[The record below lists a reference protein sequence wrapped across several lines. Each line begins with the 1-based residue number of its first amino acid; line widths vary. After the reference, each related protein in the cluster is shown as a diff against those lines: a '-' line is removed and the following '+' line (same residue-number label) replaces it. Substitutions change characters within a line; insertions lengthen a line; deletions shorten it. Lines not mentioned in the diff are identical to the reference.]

1 MSVQSGA
8 WLELSIT
15 VDGEMAEAVSEVLAR
30 FIPNGVAIEST
41 AVSANSDDS
50 EGHAVG
56 PLRVYGF
63 LRINDS
69 DSEPAGVT
77 QQHETTRQKIEEAL
91 WYLGRIRPLPP
102 LQFRVVQ
109 EKDWAEAWKQ
119 HYHPI
124 LIGQKLVIVPAWLTN
139 PMPERVE
146 IRMDPGMAFGT
157 GTHPTTQLCLEYV
170 EEVVNPGDAIIDIG
184 CGSGILSVAAL
195 KLGAARALG
204 VDIDPDSVRV
214 SYENAALNNV
224 RERIEIQQGSV
235 AEVLQGLFSLQRA
248 RLILANILAPVLIKL
263 LDEGLADLVL
273 PGGSLVLSGIIA
285 DQSPGVE
292 EALARNGMELIS
304 RKQIQDW
311 VALLARQPSPH
322 L

>member
-1 MSVQSGA
+1 
-8 WLELSIT
+8 
-15 VDGEMAEAVSEVLAR
+15 
-30 FIPNGVAIEST
+30 
-41 AVSANSDDS
+41 
-50 EGHAVG
+50 
-56 PLRVYGF
+56 
-63 LRINDS
+63 
-69 DSEPAGVT
+69 
-77 QQHETTRQKIEEAL
+77 
-91 WYLGRIRPLPP
+91 
-102 LQFRVVQ
+102 
-109 EKDWAEAWKQ
+109 
-119 HYHPI
+119 
-124 LIGQKLVIVPAWLTN
+124 
-139 PMPERVE
+139 
-146 IRMDPGMAFGT
+146 MDPGMAFGT

>member
-1 MSVQSGA
+1 
-8 WLELSIT
+8 
-15 VDGEMAEAVSEVLAR
+15 MAEAVSEVLAR

-41 AVSANSDDS
+41 AVSANADDS

-63 LRINDS
+63 LRIDQADDEENS
-69 DSEPAGVT
+69 PGLS
-77 QQHETTRQKIEEAL
+77 QQHEETREKIEEAL

-102 LQFRVVQ
+102 LQFRIVQ
-109 EKDWAEAWKQ
+109 ENDWAEAWKQ

-124 LIGQKLVIVPAWLTN
+124 LIGKKLVIVPAWLTN
-139 PMPERVE
+139 PTPERVE

-157 GTHPTTQLCLEYV
+157 GTHPTTQLCLEYI
-170 EEVVNPGDAIIDIG
+170 EEYVKLGDQVIDIG

-195 KLGAARALG
+195 KLGAGSALG

-214 SYENAALNNV
+214 SHENATLNNV
-224 RERIEIQQGSV
+224 RERFEIGPGSV
-235 AEVLQGLFSLQRA
+235 SEIRIGLYTLQSAQLV
-248 RLILANILAPVLIKL
+248 LANILAPVLIKL
-263 LDEGLADLVL
+263 LDEGLGDIVM

-285 DQSPGVE
+285 EQAPGVE
-292 EALARNGMELIS
+292 EALARNGMELTS
-304 RKQIQDW
+304 RKHFQDW
-311 VALLARQPSPH
+311 VALLAMRASSP